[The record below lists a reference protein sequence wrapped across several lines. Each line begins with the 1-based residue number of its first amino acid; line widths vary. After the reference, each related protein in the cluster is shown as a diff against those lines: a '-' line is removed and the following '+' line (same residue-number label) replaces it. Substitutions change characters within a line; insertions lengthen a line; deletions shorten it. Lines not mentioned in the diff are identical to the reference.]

1 MIDRDLTRYQEGR
14 FIDIAL
20 SVLEQSDVRALKLDA
35 SSPAFRKL
43 KSFFKNVFIGL
54 EHLKLRKRK
63 ITDIIPRAGYYE
75 FRKEQDTNDI
85 TVQVRLRSF
94 CVRIIHE
101 SWGQQYYRETYNI
114 HIKYP
119 DIIGIALKGRDGP
132 VVIPAELCR
141 ILPDQRYSR
150 KLPQEYTKHMVEFTS
165 EKPRARMQSILNG
178 IGNATVRI
186 SVVVYDTV
194 PNSRSYRFSTTKTP
208 PSSWK
213 RVSLSQRTRQ

>member
-1 MIDRDLTRYQEGR
+1 MCVVSFVVEDMTDRDLTRYQEGR
-14 FIDIAL
+14 FIDVAL
-20 SVLEQSDVRALKLDA
+20 SVLEQSDVRSLRLDP

-54 EHLKLRKRK
+54 EHLKLRKRR
-63 ITDIIPRAGYYE
+63 IADIIPRAGFYE
-75 FRKEQDTNDI
+75 FKKDSDANDM
-85 TVQVRLRSF
+85 TVQVRPRSS
-94 CVRIIHE
+94 CVHIIHE
-101 SWGQQYYRETYNI
+101 SRGQQYYRETYNI

-141 ILPDQRYSR
+141 VLPDQRYTR

-165 EKPRARMQSILNG
+165 EKPRARLQSILNG

-186 SVVVYDTV
+186 NV
-194 PNSRSYRFSTTKTP
+194 F
-208 PSSWK
+208 
-213 RVSLSQRTRQ
+213 VSHTMPHSLL